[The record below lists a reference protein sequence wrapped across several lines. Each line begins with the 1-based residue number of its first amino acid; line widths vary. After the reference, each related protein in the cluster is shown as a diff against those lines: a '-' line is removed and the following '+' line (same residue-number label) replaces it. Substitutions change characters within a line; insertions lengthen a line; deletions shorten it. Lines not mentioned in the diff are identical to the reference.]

1 MIEEQQKKQLHEL
14 FIKQRFAV
22 IATQASNEPYT
33 SLVAFSSTEDLSYLI
48 FATLRQT
55 RKYENIRQNAKI
67 SMLIDNRE
75 NLSSDIKNAITVTVV
90 GNASEIKDNRQHFID
105 IHHKKHPYL
114 KEFLQNSNC
123 ALIGLSV
130 EKISIVRQFL
140 QITLLDLH
148 KTDQKTS

>member
-1 MIEEQQKKQLHEL
+1 MTAEQQKKKLHEL

-55 RKYENIRQNAKI
+55 RKYENILQNAKI

-75 NLSSDIKNAITVTVV
+75 NLSSDIKNAIAVTVV
-90 GNASEIKDNRQHFID
+90 GNATEIKNNRQHFMD
-105 IHHKKHPYL
+105 IHLKKHPYL
-114 KEFLQNSNC
+114 CEFLQDTNC

-130 EKISIVRQFL
+130 EKIIIVRQFQ
-140 QITLLDLH
+140 QITLLNPE
-148 KTDQKTS
+148 KTDKKTS

>member
-1 MIEEQQKKQLHEL
+1 MTAEQQKKQLQEL

-55 RKYENIRQNAKI
+55 RKFTNIIQNPKI
-67 SMLIDNRE
+67 SLLIDNRE
-75 NLSSDIKNAITVTVV
+75 NLSSDVKNAIAITVV
-90 GNASEIKDNRQHFID
+90 GTAHEIKDDTQRFID
-105 IHHKKHPYL
+105 ILLKKHPYL
-114 KEFLQNSNC
+114 AEFINNKDC

-130 EKISIVRQFL
+130 EKFFIARQF
-140 QITLLDLH
+140 QQTTRTYN
-148 KTDQKTS
+148 KT

>member
-1 MIEEQQKKQLHEL
+1 MIAEQQKKQLHEL
-14 FIKQRFAV
+14 FTKQRFAV

-33 SLVAFSSTEDLSYLI
+33 SLIAFSSTENLSYLI

-55 RKYENIRQNAKI
+55 RKYENLIQNTKI

-75 NLSSDIKNAITVTVV
+75 NLSSDVKNAIAVTVV
-90 GNASEIKDNRQHFID
+90 GNATEIIDNRQHFMD
-105 IHHKKHPYL
+105 IHLKKHPYL
-114 KEFLQNSNC
+114 KEFLQDANC

-130 EKISIVRQFL
+130 EKIFIVRQFQ
-140 QITLLDLH
+140 QITFLDPH

>member
-22 IATQASNEPYT
+22 VATQASNEPYT
-33 SLVAFSSTEDLSYLI
+33 SLVAFSSTKDLSYLF

-75 NLSSDIKNAITVTVV
+75 NLSSDVKNAIAVTVV
-90 GNASEIKDNRQHFID
+90 GNATEIKDNRQHFMD
-105 IHHKKHPYL
+105 IHLKKHPYL
-114 KEFLQNSNC
+114 REFLQDANC

-130 EKISIVRQFL
+130 EKIFIVRQFQ
-140 QITLLDLH
+140 QITFLDPQ
-148 KTDQKTS
+148 KADQKTS

>member
-1 MIEEQQKKQLHEL
+1 MIEEQQKKRLHEL

-22 IATQASNEPYT
+22 VATQASNEPYT
-33 SLVAFSSTEDLSYLI
+33 SLVAFSSTEDLSYLL

-75 NLSSDIKNAITVTVV
+75 NLSSDVKNAIAVTVV
-90 GNASEIKDNRQHFID
+90 GNASEIKDNRQHFMN
-105 IHHKKHPYL
+105 IHLKKHPYL
-114 KEFLQNSNC
+114 REFLQDSNC

-130 EKISIVRQFL
+130 EKIFIVRQFQ
-140 QITLLDLH
+140 QITFLDPR
-148 KTDQKTS
+148 KADQKTS

>member
-33 SLVAFSSTEDLSYLI
+33 SLVAFSSIEDLSFLI

-55 RKYENIRQNAKI
+55 RKYENILQNAKI

-75 NLSSDIKNAITVTVV
+75 NLSSDVKNAIAVTVV
-90 GNASEIKDNRQHFID
+90 GNASEIKDDRQHFLD
-105 IHHKKHPYL
+105 IHLKKHPYL
-114 KEFLQNSNC
+114 REFLQDSNC
-123 ALIGLSV
+123 ALVGLAV
-130 EKISIVRQFL
+130 EKIFIVRQFQ
-140 QITLLDLH
+140 QITFLDPR
-148 KTDQKTS
+148 KADKKTS

>member
-55 RKYENIRQNAKI
+55 RKYENIRKNAKI

-75 NLSSDIKNAITVTVV
+75 NLSSDIKNAIAVTVV
-90 GNASEIKDNRQHFID
+90 GNATEIIDNRQHFMD
-105 IHHKKHPYL
+105 IHLEKHPYL
-114 KEFLQNSNC
+114 KEFLQDANC
-123 ALIGLSV
+123 ALVGLA
-130 EKISIVRQFL
+130 
-140 QITLLDLH
+140 
-148 KTDQKTS
+148 

>member
-55 RKYENIRQNAKI
+55 RKYENIRKNAKI

-75 NLSSDIKNAITVTVV
+75 NLSSDIKNAIAMTVV
-90 GNASEIKDNRQHFID
+90 GNASEIKDNRKHFMD
-105 IHHKKHPYL
+105 IHLKKHPYL
-114 KEFLQNSNC
+114 KEFLQDANC

-130 EKISIVRQFL
+130 EKIFIVRQFQ
-140 QITLLDLH
+140 QITFLDPH

>member
-1 MIEEQQKKQLHEL
+1 MIEEQQKKQLQEL

-33 SLVAFSSTEDLSYLI
+33 SLVAFSSTKDLSYLI

-75 NLSSDIKNAITVTVV
+75 NLSSDVKNAIAVTVV
-90 GNASEIKDNRQHFID
+90 GNATEIKDNRQHFMD
-105 IHHKKHPYL
+105 IHLKKHPYL
-114 KEFLQNSNC
+114 REFLQDSNC
-123 ALIGLSV
+123 ALVGLAV
-130 EKISIVRQFL
+130 EKIIIVTDFQQLTFLNRQATENQF
-140 QITLLDLH
+140 
-148 KTDQKTS
+148 S

>member
-1 MIEEQQKKQLHEL
+1 MIEEQQKKQLHAL

-55 RKYENIRQNAKI
+55 RKYENILQNQKI

-75 NLSSDIKNAITVTVV
+75 NLSSDVKNAIAVTVV
-90 GNASEIKDNRQHFID
+90 GNATEIIDNRQHFMD
-105 IHHKKHPYL
+105 IHLKKHPYL
-114 KEFLQNSNC
+114 REFLQDSNC
-123 ALIGLSV
+123 ALVGLAV
-130 EKISIVRQFL
+130 EKIFIVRQFQ
-140 QITLLDLH
+140 QITFLDPH
-148 KTDQKTS
+148 KTDKKTS

>member
-55 RKYENIRQNAKI
+55 RKYENIRKNAKI

-75 NLSSDIKNAITVTVV
+75 NLSSDVKNAIAVTVV
-90 GNASEIKDNRQHFID
+90 GNATEIIDIRQHFMD
-105 IHHKKHPYL
+105 IHLKKHPYL
-114 KEFLQNSNC
+114 REFLQDSNC
-123 ALIGLSV
+123 VLFGLAV
-130 EKISIVRQFL
+130 EKIFIVRQFQ
-140 QITLLDLH
+140 QITFLDPR
-148 KTDQKTS
+148 KADKKTS